1 MGLDFFKLD
10 DEQFESKFQNSL
22 NDTKIYVVGKSR
34 EETTYRILNELKN
47 KNSKRITLVVKSEK
61 EWNKLQHSNL
71 SGNILFLS

>member
-47 KNSKRITLVVKSEK
+47 KNSKRITLVVSRRKSGI
-61 EWNKLQHSNL
+61 NY
-71 SGNILFLS
+71 NIQICQGIF